1 MTKIEPF
8 DKVTTKVIDS
18 FNVDSVDITLF
29 NSAKI
34 RVSLLNK
41 TNVIDVSIVILEGDD
56 YANWGNDDN
65 YIVNYVAKKLGFTI
79 IY

>member
-1 MTKIEPF
+1 MPKIEPF

-18 FNVDSVDITLF
+18 FNIDSIEINIF

-34 RVSLLNK
+34 RVVLLNQ
-41 TNVIDVSIVILEGDD
+41 TNIIDVSIVVLDKDD

-65 YIVNYVAKKLGFTI
+65 YIVNYVANKLGFKI

>member
-18 FNVDSVDITLF
+18 FNVDSVDISLF

-34 RVSLLNK
+34 RVSLLNQ
-41 TNVIDVSIVILEGDD
+41 TNVIDVSIVMLEGDD
-56 YANWGNDDN
+56 YTNWGNDDY
-65 YIVNYVAKKLGFTI
+65 YIINYVANKLGFTI